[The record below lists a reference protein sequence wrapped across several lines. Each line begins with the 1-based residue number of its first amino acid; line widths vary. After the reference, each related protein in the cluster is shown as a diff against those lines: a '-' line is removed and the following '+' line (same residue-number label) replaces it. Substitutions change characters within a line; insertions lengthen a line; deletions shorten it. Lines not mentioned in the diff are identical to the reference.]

1 MLPPVVPPP
10 SPVSRTILAF
20 EPDEPHAW
28 IARLDCG
35 HRRHIRHRPPLS
47 SYPWILDDVARAAKV
62 GAAIE
67 CERCARRELPEGAGV
82 YRTTDEFDEDTLP
95 AGLRRAH
102 TTRRGVWG
110 RVEVSAGRLRF
121 VMPALGVDAIVV
133 PGEPA
138 LIPPEIEH
146 HVEPLGPV
154 RLRVAFL
161 RVGEPGAA

>member
-1 MLPPVVPPP
+1 MLLPVPSPA
-10 SPVSRTILAF
+10 SPVSRTILTF
-20 EPDEPHAW
+20 EPDEPDAW

-35 HRRHIRHRPPLS
+35 HRRHVRHRPPLS
-47 SYPWILDDVARAAKV
+47 SYPWVLDEAARAARI

-67 CERCARRELPEGAGV
+67 CERCARRELPEGASV
-82 YRTTDEFDEDTLP
+82 YRSTDEFDEHTLP

-121 VMPALGVDAIVV
+121 VMPSLGVDAILGA
-133 PGEPA
+133 GESTI
-138 LIPPEIEH
+138 IPPEIEH

-154 RLRVAFL
+154 RFRVAFL
-161 RVGEPGAA
+161 RAGAPGA